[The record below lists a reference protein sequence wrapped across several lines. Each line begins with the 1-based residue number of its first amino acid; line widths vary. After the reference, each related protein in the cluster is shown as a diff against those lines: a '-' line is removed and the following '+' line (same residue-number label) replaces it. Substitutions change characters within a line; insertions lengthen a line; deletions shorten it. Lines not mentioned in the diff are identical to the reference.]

1 MSAAVSASP
10 GSLWR
15 TAFPRGADPH
25 GPGGGV
31 GHGERDEPPGE
42 RNPHGH
48 TGRPGQAESRR
59 KRALAG
65 RADRSDGNESPER
78 SDADDLPARHLS
90 RTLPP
95 GFTCR
100 IVASSGERTGG
111 VVWHA
116 APGGG
121 GCFPDGDG
129 WIYVSN
135 CALPLLGGVTALR
148 FAPDGSL
155 RGGYRVL
162 SGADRVDSGAVTP
175 WDTWLSGERTPQGTV
190 FECDPYG
197 LRAPMPRLAMGLFTH
212 GGMVCDPDRGFVYL
226 TEGEPDGCLY
236 RFRPGDWGDL
246 TTGVLDVM
254 TGAPGDEAVRWEPVP
269 SPAASRV
276 PVRDQVK
283 GARRFAGGGDC
294 HYRDGVLRFVSDGDG
309 RVWAYDVRSER
320 LGVLHDPATPGTPGS
335 TETSGIAPRAPGS
348 TGSPGIAHAPGT
360 PADLSALGTA
370 AAPGTPP
377 TPGALSAP
385 TRSSGP
391 GSATAGEPEARPGVW
406 DDGEEIVLVAGDR
419 VVPFLRM
426 PDGWTVTGPSMSPA
440 GDRLY
445 LSCRPPADARSGVV
459 PVTVEITGPFEDL
472 VRA

>member
-1 MSAAVSASP
+1 MRGTSLSAAVSALP

-15 TAFPRGADPH
+15 TAFPHGGEPY
-25 GPGGGV
+25 GPG
-31 GHGERDEPPGE
+31 ENEPPE
-42 RNPHGH
+42 RID
-48 TGRPGQAESRR
+48 A
-59 KRALAG
+59 AG
-65 RADRSDGNESPER
+65 
-78 SDADDLPARHLS
+78 LLARHMS
-90 RTLPP
+90 RGLPP
-95 GFTCR
+95 GFTGR

-116 APGGG
+116 APDGG

-155 RGGYRVL
+155 RSGYRVL
-162 SGADRVDSGAVTP
+162 SGANRNGAGAATP
-175 WDTWLSGERTPQGTV
+175 WDTWLSGEQTPHGTV

-197 LRAPMPRLAMGLFTH
+197 LRAPMPRLGMGLFTH

-226 TEGEPDGCLY
+226 TEEEPDGCLY
-236 RFRPGDWGDL
+236 RFRPDDWGDL

-254 TGAPGDEAVRWEPVP
+254 TGASGEAVEWEPVP
-269 SPAASRV
+269 SPAASRA

-283 GARRFAGGGDC
+283 GARRFAGGGAC
-294 HYRDGVLRFVSDGDG
+294 HYHDGVLRFVSEDDG
-309 RVWAYDVRSER
+309 RIWAYDARSER
-320 LGVLHDPATPGTPGS
+320 LHVLHARSTPGTPG
-335 TETSGIAPRAPGS
+335 TPG
-348 TGSPGIAHAPGT
+348 TPDLADIPGT
-360 PADLSALGTA
+360 PAHLGALGA
-370 AAPGTPP
+370 GNAPGASP
-377 TPGALSAP
+377 TPGTLGAP
-385 TRSSGP
+385 TQPRGV
-391 GSATAGEPEARPGVW
+391 GSATAGG
-406 DDGEEIVLVAGDR
+406 DEEVVLVVEGR

-445 LSCRPPADARSGVV
+445 FSCRPPAEGSGAV

-472 VRA
+472 IRA

>member
-1 MSAAVSASP
+1 MRGTSLSAAVSASP

-15 TAFPRGADPH
+15 TALPRGADPH
-25 GPGGGV
+25 GPGGV

-48 TGRPGQAESRR
+48 TGRPRQAEPRR

-78 SDADDLPARHLS
+78 SDADDLVARHLP

-100 IVASSGERTGG
+100 IVAWSGERTGG

-212 GGMVCDPDRGFVYL
+212 GGMVCDADRGFVYL

-294 HYRDGVLRFVSDGDG
+294 HYLDGVLRFVSEGDG

-320 LGVLHDPATPGTPGS
+320 LGVLHDPGTPGS
-335 TETSGIAPRAPGS
+335 T
-348 TGSPGIAHAPGT
+348 GIAHAPGT
-360 PADLSALGTA
+360 PAD
-370 AAPGTPP
+370 
-377 TPGALSAP
+377 LSAP

-391 GSATAGEPEARPGVW
+391 GSATAEEPEARPGGR

-445 LSCRPPADARSGVV
+445 LSCRPPAAARSGVV

>member
-1 MSAAVSASP
+1 MRGTSLSAAVSASP

-15 TAFPRGADPH
+15 TALPGGADPH
-25 GPGGGV
+25 GPGGV

-48 TGRPGQAESRR
+48 TDRPGQAEPRR
-59 KRALAG
+59 KRAPG

-78 SDADDLPARHLS
+78 SDADDLLARHLP
-90 RTLPP
+90 RALPP

-100 IVASSGERTGG
+100 IVAWSGERTGG

-162 SGADRVDSGAVTP
+162 SGADRIGSGAVTP
-175 WDTWLSGERTPQGTV
+175 WDTWLSGERTPQGAV

-226 TEGEPDGCLY
+226 TEGEQDGCLY

-254 TGAPGDEAVRWEPVP
+254 TGAPGDETVRWEPVP
-269 SPAASRV
+269 SPAASRM

-294 HYRDGVLRFVSDGDG
+294 HYRDGVLRFVSEGDG

-320 LGVLHDPATPGTPGS
+320 LRVLHDPTTP
-335 TETSGIAPRAPGS
+335 
-348 TGSPGIAHAPGT
+348 GSPGITHAPGT
-360 PADLSALGTA
+360 ADAT
-370 AAPGTPP
+370 GTPP
-377 TPGALSAP
+377 TPGAPGAP
-385 TRSSGP
+385 TRSCGP
-391 GSATAGEPEARPGVW
+391 GSATAEEPEAGPGGR
-406 DDGEEIVLVAGDR
+406 GEEQIVLVAGDR

-445 LSCRPPADARSGVV
+445 LSCRPPAGARSGAV

-472 VRA
+472 ARA

>member
-1 MSAAVSASP
+1 M
-10 GSLWR
+10 L
-15 TAFPRGADPH
+15 
-25 GPGGGV
+25 
-31 GHGERDEPPGE
+31 
-42 RNPHGH
+42 
-48 TGRPGQAESRR
+48 
-59 KRALAG
+59 
-65 RADRSDGNESPER
+65 
-78 SDADDLPARHLS
+78 ARHLPHI
-90 RTLPP
+90 LPP

-100 IVASSGERTGG
+100 IVAWSGERTGG

-162 SGADRVDSGAVTP
+162 SGADRVGSGAVTP

-212 GGMVCDPDRGFVYL
+212 GGMVCDLDRGFVYL
-226 TEGEPDGCLY
+226 TEGERDGCLY

-254 TGAPGDEAVRWEPVP
+254 TGAPGEEAVRWEPVP

-283 GARRFAGGGDC
+283 GARRFAGGGGC
-294 HYRDGVLRFVSDGDG
+294 HYRDGVLRFVSEGDG

-320 LGVLHDPATPGTPGS
+320 LVVL
-335 TETSGIAPRAPGS
+335 
-348 TGSPGIAHAPGT
+348 HAPGI
-360 PADLSALGTA
+360 P
-370 AAPGTPP
+370 
-377 TPGALSAP
+377 
-385 TRSSGP
+385 
-391 GSATAGEPEARPGVW
+391 
-406 DDGEEIVLVAGDR
+406 
-419 VVPFLRM
+419 
-426 PDGWTVTGPSMSPA
+426 
-440 GDRLY
+440 
-445 LSCRPPADARSGVV
+445 
-459 PVTVEITGPFEDL
+459 
-472 VRA
+472 